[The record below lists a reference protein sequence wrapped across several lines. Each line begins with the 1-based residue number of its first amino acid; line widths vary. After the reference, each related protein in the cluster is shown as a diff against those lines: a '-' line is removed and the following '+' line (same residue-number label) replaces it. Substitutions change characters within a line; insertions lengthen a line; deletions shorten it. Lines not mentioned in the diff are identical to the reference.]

1 MENTYKKYDHE
12 IDSFVD
18 SFKKDVKE
26 LGIKKSELN
35 SFLNLKR
42 ASESLLGDKSK
53 VIIKEAWANKNI
65 VKKLKTEND
74 FYFFVTSMIIS
85 KNPMKKVA
93 YPMSENYFFKNPFFG
108 YNLQSWASCVH
119 KIYDS
124 VYSEGIEY
132 SDAVKKYSSNIFKD
146 EEERTNF
153 LNWLKYYNHGEHL
166 KYSAETPKISK
177 KAVYQMPL
185 SATGDAYTSGS
196 NYIGQDYVLDHDLQS
211 NDAREKGESK
221 INYKNWK
228 KKFNTALRR
237 VDKILKESE
246 DYVDADK
253 YEEISQV
260 LNKLDVQ
267 VGKIRL
273 QASASDMSYRAATQ
287 LKKLGFGG
295 GASVLFKYS
304 QDASPPSLDAEVP
317 PAVAEQA
324 SSQIAQ
330 SAESGEPSAEEQARK
345 QVDREATEKGRQVMK
360 DISPLPG
367 PNPDE
372 YKEILSGDVS
382 IDDASKKLEQ
392 IAGTL
397 ADRRVIRYLAEFDI
411 MLDKV
416 GIASMF
422 PELAEAQSKLIESY
436 SYALTRVTK
445 MLGMLSNNRVIM
457 ELSNQKDEAENV
469 PGVAKPDQVEE
480 AVAPIVE
487 TPVQQPN
494 MNQPPRV

>member
-1 MENTYKKYDHE
+1 M
-12 IDSFVD
+12 
-18 SFKKDVKE
+18 
-26 LGIKKSELN
+26 
-35 SFLNLKR
+35 
-42 ASESLLGDKSK
+42 
-53 VIIKEAWANKNI
+53 
-65 VKKLKTEND
+65 
-74 FYFFVTSMIIS
+74 
-85 KNPMKKVA
+85 
-93 YPMSENYFFKNPFFG
+93 
-108 YNLQSWASCVH
+108 
-119 KIYDS
+119 
-124 VYSEGIEY
+124 
-132 SDAVKKYSSNIFKD
+132 
-146 EEERTNF
+146 
-153 LNWLKYYNHGEHL
+153 
-166 KYSAETPKISK
+166 
-177 KAVYQMPL
+177 
-185 SATGDAYTSGS
+185 
-196 NYIGQDYVLDHDLQS
+196 
-211 NDAREKGESK
+211 
-221 INYKNWK
+221 
-228 KKFNTALRR
+228 
-237 VDKILKESE
+237 
-246 DYVDADK
+246 
-253 YEEISQV
+253 
-260 LNKLDVQ
+260 
-267 VGKIRL
+267 
-273 QASASDMSYRAATQ
+273 
-287 LKKLGFGG
+287 
-295 GASVLFKYS
+295 
-304 QDASPPSLDAEVP
+304 
-317 PAVAEQA
+317 AEQA
-324 SSQIAQ
+324 PSQIAE

-469 PGVAKPDQVEE
+469 PGVAKPDQAEE
-480 AVAPIVE
+480 AAAPIVE